1 MHGYM
6 MPLCAL
12 ENNSKMAFTW
22 LHYAPSKNTNARS
35 NPAIPGFSVISI
47 QKRGAELPS
56 KARAQRDER
65 RIRSR
70 IGRK

>member
-47 QKRGAELPS
+47 QKRGAELPFS
-56 KARAQRDER
+56 LR
-65 RIRSR
+65 
-70 IGRK
+70 GRFVKIQDDP